1 MNYLQAIDYLNRET
15 TEGIKPDL
23 SRIRFICQKLSNP
36 QLIYPTIHISGTNGK
51 TSTAR
56 IIGTI
61 LSCLGLRVGVFTSPH
76 LVSYTER
83 IAVAQENIGETD
95 FARVLEEL
103 IPLFEE
109 TNRSSPEGKL
119 TQFEALTAMAFLYFR
134 EMGVDV
140 AVIEVGMGG
149 GWDATN
155 TVMPRVAVVTNV
167 SLEHT
172 DRLGKTVEDIAKE
185 KVGIIKP
192 ASSVVTGIDQSEILS
207 IVKNKCQKEGATLK
221 ILGQDFDFSVE
232 RKGDRLLL
240 LSKPKS
246 SLSPFQA
253 LSIRGL
259 FGNYNNLVLPL
270 AGVHQAVNATLA
282 ITACEL
288 FLERGR
294 HLEDLRMVL
303 PLALKGAASPGR
315 LELLMEKPM
324 LVLDGAHNPASA
336 KALGETLK
344 EDFHYGKLILVLG
357 ILADKDVEGILSHLV
372 PLALVVIATENQS
385 DRALPAAS
393 LAGKV
398 SRLTDRFIVER
409 NLGRAIKIALGLA
422 DEADLV
428 LVTGSLYT
436 VGEAKELLSKG

>member
-83 IAVAQENIGETD
+83 IVVAQENIGETD

-103 IPLFEE
+103 IPFFEE

-134 EMGVDV
+134 EVGVDV

-221 ILGQDFDFSVE
+221 ILGQDFDFWVTK
-232 RKGDRLLL
+232 RDFKGIT
-240 LSKPKS
+240 
-246 SLSPFQA
+246 

-259 FGNYNNLVLPL
+259 FGDYNDLVLLIP
-270 AGVHQAVNATLA
+270 GVYQAVNATLA
-282 ITACEL
+282 VTACEL
-288 FLERGR
+288 FLEGGK

-303 PLALKGAASPGR
+303 RLALKRAASPGR
-315 LELLMEKPM
+315 LEILMEKPM

-344 EDFHYGKLILVLG
+344 KDFHYGKLILVLG

-372 PLALVVIATENQS
+372 PLASVVIATENQS

-436 VGEAKELLSKG
+436 VGEAKQLIRKSN